1 MAVSEVWRFKRVTD
15 TKREVIGVR
24 FKRRGKV
31 YYFDPGEH
39 APEIDEAVIIET
51 SRGTEYGFTATE
63 RQEVEEE
70 EIVGELKPILRIAT
84 REDEDRYIANRNLAR
99 QALIVCEKKV
109 EEHGLDMRLVS
120 SEYTFDNSKLLF
132 YFTSDDRVDFR
143 RLVRDLASVFKTRI
157 ELRQIGVR
165 DEAKIVGGLGP
176 CGRECCCS
184 SFLTEFHP
192 VSINMAKDQ
201 GLSLNPESIS
211 GICGRLLC
219 CLRYEQEGYAENL
232 KKLPRIGHRVY
243 TPAGRGVVVGRSTLK
258 ALVKVKIEGDDG
270 VEFHVFS
277 TDELEQRH
285 CKKGGCGHEC
295 HPDRPRT

>member
-1 MAVSEVWRFKRVTD
+1 MTD

-31 YYFDPGEH
+31 YYFDPGEWR
-39 APEIDEAVIIET
+39 PEIDQAVIIET
-51 SRGTEYGFTATE
+51 SRGTEYGFTATKC
-63 RQEVEEE
+63 QEVAEE
-70 EIVGELKPILRIAT
+70 EIVGELKPVVRIAT
-84 REDEDRYIANRNLAR
+84 QEDEDRFITNRNLAR
-99 QALIVCEKKV
+99 QALLVCEEKV
-109 EEHGLDMRLVS
+109 KEHGLDMRLTS
-120 SEYTFDNSKLLF
+120 AEYTFDNSKLLF
-132 YFTSDDRVDFR
+132 YFTADDRVDFR

-176 CGRECCCS
+176 CGRECCCA
-184 SFLTEFHP
+184 SFLTDFHP

-232 KKLPRIGHRVY
+232 KKLPRIGNRVY
-243 TPAGRGVVVGRSTLK
+243 TPAGKGIVVSRSTLK
-258 ALVKVKIEGDDG
+258 AMVKVKIEGEDG
-270 VEFHVFS
+270 IEFHVFS
-277 TDELEQRH
+277 TDELGRGH
-285 CKKGGCGHEC
+285 CEKGGCGHEC
-295 HPDRPRT
+295 HSESTTT

>member
-1 MAVSEVWRFKRVTD
+1 MTD
-15 TKREVIGVR
+15 SKREVIGVR

-31 YYFDPGEH
+31 YYFDPGDH
-39 APEIDEAVIIET
+39 RPEMDEAVIIET

-63 RQEVEEE
+63 CREVEEE
-70 EIVGELKPILRIAT
+70 EIVGELKPVIRIAT
-84 REDEDRYIANRNLAR
+84 REDEDRFIANRNLAR
-99 QALIVCEKKV
+99 QALMVCEQKV

-165 DEAKIVGGLGP
+165 DEARIVGGLGP
-176 CGRECCCS
+176 CGRECCCA

-211 GICGRLLC
+211 GVCGRLLC
-219 CLRYEQEGYAENL
+219 CLRYEQDVYAENL
-232 KKLPRIGHRVY
+232 KKLPKVGHRVY
-243 TPAGRGVVVGRSTLK
+243 TPAGRGVVVSRSTIQ
-258 ALVKVKIEGDDG
+258 ALVKVKIGGEDG

-277 TDELEQRH
+277 TDELGNKK
-285 CKKGGCGHEC
+285 CGKGGCGHEC
-295 HPDRPRT
+295 HSEGATT